1 MTLEIKNG
9 DCLKYMAELP
19 DKSVDLFICDLPYG
33 ETNCKW
39 DSVIDLEEFWKQFK
53 RLKKSKKTLCIHFCS
68 TKFGYS
74 LIKSNEKMFKMDMV
88 WKKRNKTGGLQ
99 SRYRPM
105 RNHEMVYFFYEQA
118 PKYNRD
124 RYHKRIVAKQKLV
137 DKEGAHQ
144 GKACVEGTINLG
156 TKAHFNPIQ
165 PASVLSDMDKTT
177 DAFKEGECHAEPGS
191 KYKKE
196 HKTHSNFVPT
206 QIGSFVTDDELAK
219 PLDQV
224 YGKACGGKGFNGEE
238 YRKKA
243 KKEGLKGYDPRQP
256 GSVVETINED
266 TYEDGDRTHSN
277 KAWKGNVRKM
287 KDVEGGFKPGPKWNP
302 KLPLSVLEDDAKWI
316 KEAGKNGHGYDKHKP
331 EYGNSFDPKQPASVL
346 EGDAKYTQEHLDNN
360 RKGAG
365 TNDIGAIFNRENNRA
380 YLKINKGF
388 TPTQPASV
396 LDCKD
401 EFGWDKSVVKE
412 KGFCSNFDPPN
423 PASII
428 ERTGHGWDKAEL
440 EAIKHNIATVG
451 NNARFDPKLPVSV
464 IEQRL
469 TKLEEVVFKEKDVW
483 GQTKFKDGGDCG
495 RLNKDGSY
503 KLGYNPP
510 NPSSVL
516 DERVNEK
523 GLSAHGWNI
532 NHMDAPRVAHFDP
545 KLPGSILEN
554 DEFGYNIKDKEQ
566 HIKKYGERGKEGFDP
581 KLPVSIVENDES
593 LDLFDFIEDAENAP
607 YSVYAS
613 KKCFIGKRNHQTEKP
628 LDILEFFLKYWSDE
642 GDTILDPTM
651 GSGSTGVACAKLGR
665 NFIGYEMDEK
675 IFKVAENR
683 IKNKK

>member
-19 DKSVDLFICDLPYG
+19 DKSVDLFVCDLPYM
-33 ETNCKW
+33 ETNCAW
-39 DSVIDLEEFWKQFK
+39 DQKGVDLEEFWKQFK
-53 RLKKSKKTLCIHFCS
+53 RLRKSKKTLCIHFCS

-124 RYHKRIVAKQKLV
+124 RYHKRIVAKQKVVKKDGAVFGHAL
-137 DKEGAHQ
+137 EGDPM
-144 GKACVEGTINLG
+144 NLG
-156 TKAHFNPIQ
+156 INCKFDPKL

-177 DAFKEGECHAEPGS
+177 NEYKEGECHAEAGS
-191 KYKKE
+191 KYKPE
-196 HKTHSNFVPT
+196 HRTRNNYK
-206 QIGSFVTDDELAK
+206 
-219 PLDQV
+219 
-224 YGKACGGKGFNGEE
+224 
-238 YRKKA
+238 
-243 KKEGLKGYDPRQP
+243 PRQP
-256 GSVVETINED
+256 GSYLEETVYGIDKKIATTSGADIANMQRFFEPPNPASVVEEKNAESNKLWGYDKPDTFKINKDGTNQNFDPKLPASVVEEPKRKSIKDRKGIDMTNVYTKENNKEWLKTNKGFDPKQPTSVVETINED
-266 TYEDGDRTHSN
+266 TYEDGERTHSN
-277 KAWKGNVRKM
+277 KAWKGNIRKM
-287 KDVEGGFKPGPKWNP
+287 KDLEGGFKPGPMWDP
-302 KLPLSVLEDDAKWI
+302 KLPASVMEGDAKWI

-331 EYGNSFDPKQPASVL
+331 EYGNSFNPVQPASVL

-396 LDCKD
+396 L
-401 EFGWDKSVVKE
+401 EE
-412 KGFCSNFDPPN
+412 
-423 PASII
+423 
-428 ERTGHGWDKAEL
+428 
-440 EAIKHNIATVG
+440 
-451 NNARFDPKLPVSV
+451 
-464 IEQRL
+464 RL
-469 TKLEEVVFKEKDVW
+469 TKLEEVVFKD
-483 GQTKFKDGGDCG
+483 D
-495 RLNKDGSY
+495 
-503 KLGYNPP
+503 
-510 NPSSVL
+510 
-516 DERVNEK
+516 RVNEK
-523 GLSAHGWNI
+523 GKSAHGWDI

-545 KLPGSILEN
+545 KLPVSVLE
-554 DEFGYNIKDKEQ
+554 
-566 HIKKYGERGKEGFDP
+566 
-581 KLPVSIVENDES
+581 DES